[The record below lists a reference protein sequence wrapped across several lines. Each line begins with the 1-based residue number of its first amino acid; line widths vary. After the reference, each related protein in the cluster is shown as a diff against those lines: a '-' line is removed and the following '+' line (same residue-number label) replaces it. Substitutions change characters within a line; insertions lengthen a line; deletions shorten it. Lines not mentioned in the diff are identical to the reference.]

1 MFQMQLFSHSLPTPA
16 ENLALDEALL
26 EMAQNGESG
35 PLLRFWESPTYFV
48 ALGYT
53 NRAATEAN
61 LAQCAARNIPILRR
75 VSGGGTVLQGAGCLN
90 YALIHPIEAGK
101 EMDVEGTNCLV
112 MRRQKTA
119 LEKAT
124 GREIQIAGYTDLAL
138 DGLKFS
144 GNAQRRKSRFF
155 LFHGTFLVDFDLELL
170 AQCLQM
176 PSRQPEYRGGRSHTR
191 FVTNLGIER
200 AKIEA
205 ALGEVWEAQAS
216 EIEIPHDRIHQLIAE
231 KYGRRE
237 WNEKF

>member
-1 MFQMQLFSHSLPTPA
+1 MKSFSCSLPTPA

-26 EMAQNGESG
+26 ESAQNGEMG
-35 PLLRFWESPTYFV
+35 PILRFWESPTYFV

-61 LAQCAARNIPILRR
+61 FAECAARQIPILRR

-112 MRRQKTA
+112 MRKQKAA
-119 LEKAT
+119 LETAT
-124 GREIQIAGYTDLAL
+124 GHKIEIAGYTDLAM
-138 DGLKFS
+138 DGFKFS

-170 AQCLQM
+170 AKCLKM
-176 PSRQPEYRGGRSHTR
+176 PSRQPDYRGGRSHSS
-191 FVTNLGIER
+191 FVANLGIER
-200 AKIEA
+200 AKIKKS
-205 ALGEVWEAQAS
+205 LGEIWEA
-216 EIEIPHDRIHQLIAE
+216 ETGEMEIPRARIEQLIAE